1 MKSIIAVLCCAVAVG
16 CTEATKSNSTDVTA
30 KKPVIEEG
38 RGTTKDHGSVTGD
51 NSRTT
56 PLDQKEDRTDLQIT
70 ADIRKR
76 VVDSKLSTAAQN
88 VEIISADG
96 IVTLRGRTNSA
107 EEKKQIEKIAEEFA
121 GTNHVHNELQ
131 VEPPK

>member
-1 MKSIIAVLCCAVAVG
+1 MNEPPGILRVRSSGTRFACYLDCEHPTVTSCKRRTLMKSIIAVLCCAVAVG

-56 PLDQKEDRTDLQIT
+56 PLDQKEDR
-70 ADIRKR
+70 
-76 VVDSKLSTAAQN
+76 
-88 VEIISADG
+88 
-96 IVTLRGRTNSA
+96 
-107 EEKKQIEKIAEEFA
+107 
-121 GTNHVHNELQ
+121 
-131 VEPPK
+131 